1 MAEAAERIKR
11 LISFK
16 ENLEKKIEALDNE
29 LKEMNAALETINSVL
44 LEKGFKRVEV
54 PKEPVSHAAVP
65 EPKTEPAPT
74 LRSPIPEPENVML
87 LKTATG
93 EELAIISVE
102 QNSLHVVPAPDK
114 DFDVSTPPFTQ
125 FLVERVLM
133 KMQER
138 DNEMARAGQLEPER
152 IFSYNIVREGDTI
165 RELIIHN
172 ADEDRLRELK
182 SSIRWTFEKMHE
194 KMKGQS

>member
-1 MAEAAERIKR
+1 MAEEAERTKR

-16 ENLEKKIEALDNE
+16 ANLEKKIDALNNE
-29 LKEMNAALETINSVL
+29 LKEMNATLETVNSIL
-44 LEKGFKRVEV
+44 LEKGFRRVEV
-54 PKEPVSHAAVP
+54 PREPVSHSAAP
-65 EPKTEPAPT
+65 ETKPEPAPT
-74 LRSPIPEPENVML
+74 PHSIIPEPENVML

-138 DNEMARAGQLEPER
+138 DNEMARAGQLEPDR

-172 ADEDRLRELK
+172 ADEDRLRELR

>member
-1 MAEAAERIKR
+1 MAEENDRIKR
-11 LISFK
+11 MISFK
-16 ENLEKKIEALDNE
+16 ANLEKKIEALDNE
-29 LKEMNAALETINSVL
+29 LKEMNATLETVNSIL

-54 PKEPVSHAAVP
+54 PKEPMPHPVAPETKPELTPMPHA
-65 EPKTEPAPT
+65 
-74 LRSPIPEPENVML
+74 PIPEPENVML
-87 LKTATG
+87 LKTVG

-138 DNEMARAGQLEPER
+138 DNEMARAGQLEPDK

>member
-1 MAEAAERIKR
+1 MAEDAERTKR

-16 ENLEKKIEALDNE
+16 ANLEKKIEALNNE
-29 LKEMNAALETINSVL
+29 LKEVNATLETVNSIL
-44 LEKGFKRVEV
+44 LEKGFKRAEV
-54 PKEPVSHAAVP
+54 PKEPISPAVP
-65 EPKTEPAPT
+65 TAKTEPAPT
-74 LRSPIPEPENVML
+74 PHTPIPESENVML
-87 LKTATG
+87 LKTAAG

-138 DNEMARAGQLEPER
+138 DNEMARAGQLEPDR